1 MNAGEI
7 WGQAKPYLVGG
18 VIGVIAAAV
27 IEFSAGWVVTSGTM
41 AEEVHN
47 ARTNAYA
54 TVCATNSIESWKADN
69 NDIADLEGY
78 SNDQR
83 GALIERNMPVLADDA
98 ATSLADDIQDVCE
111 DKIRAQ
117 V

>member
-18 VIGVIAAAV
+18 AIGVVAV
-27 IEFSAGWVVTSGTM
+27 AVVEFSAGWVVTSGTM
-41 AEEVHN
+41 AEEVQN

-54 TVCATNSIESWKADN
+54 TVCATNSLESWKAEN
-69 NDIADLEGY
+69 NDMAELEGF

-83 GALIERNMPVLADDA
+83 DALIERNMPVLADNA
-98 ATSLADDIQDVCE
+98 ATSLADDIQDACE

>member
-1 MNAGEI
+1 MNTGEI

-18 VIGVIAAAV
+18 AIGVIAAAV

-41 AEEVHN
+41 AEEVQS
-47 ARTNAYA
+47 ARVNAYA
-54 TVCATNSIESWKADN
+54 TVCATNSIESWKAEN
-69 NDIADLEGY
+69 NDMAELEGF

-83 GALIERNMPVLADDA
+83 DALIERNMPVLADNT
-98 ATSLADDIQDVCE
+98 ATGLADDIQDSCE

>member
-1 MNAGEI
+1 MNTGDI
-7 WGQAKPYLVGG
+7 WGQAKPYIIGG
-18 VIGVIAAAV
+18 AIGVVAAII

-41 AEEVHN
+41 AEEVQS
-47 ARTNAYA
+47 ARTNVYA
-54 TVCATNSIESWKADN
+54 TVCATNSIESWKDENRDMAE
-69 NDIADLEGY
+69 LEGF

-83 GALIERNMPVLADDA
+83 DALIERNMPVLADNA
-98 ATSLADDIQDVCE
+98 ATGLADDIQDACE